1 MSMNVASTLT
11 AAVNNVQL
19 KINTVQTELASG
31 VKTLDPAQ
39 QGVVTRL
46 TSQATG
52 FEAVGQNITQAK
64 NVIAVAQT
72 GLTSIATL
80 ITQMQKLAN
89 QAASGTVSDDDLV
102 TLQATFSSLASQV
115 GNIGTSAEVNGA
127 NLLADATG
135 IAVQT
140 GITSGDQTTVVGVS
154 ISDMA
159 TTLSALE
166 IDGDAAAAIT
176 ALQEALDSIGT
187 SQSSLSA
194 SAVGLDSQATQA
206 ASLVMGL
213 QSTID
218 SIQKVDSA
226 AAQIQLTELNTQQ
239 SIDYYLI
246 NQMNTSTQAMLTL
259 FR

>member
-1 MSMNVASTLT
+1 M
-11 AAVNNVQL
+11 
-19 KINTVQTELASG
+19 
-31 VKTLDPAQ
+31 
-39 QGVVTRL
+39 
-46 TSQATG
+46 
-52 FEAVGQNITQAK
+52 
-64 NVIAVAQT
+64 
-72 GLTSIATL
+72 
-80 ITQMQKLAN
+80 
-89 QAASGTVSDDDLV
+89 
-102 TLQATFSSLASQV
+102 
-115 GNIGTSAEVNGA
+115 NGA